1 MTSAGWLQIALFTA
15 IVGLLTRPLGGYL
28 ARVYAGERTLAR
40 LLFWPIEEALYRLA
54 GVRPEVEQTWLGYAV
69 SFVVFHALGIVTLY
83 ALLRLQAFLPL
94 NPQELTGVAP
104 DLALNTAVSFVTNTS
119 WQSYGGET
127 TLSYAS
133 QMAGITV
140 QSFLSVAAGMAVA
153 IALIRGF
160 ARRRSATI
168 GNFWVDLTRG
178 TLYVLLPI
186 CVVAALVLAAN
197 GVPQTLAPSAVV
209 ATLEGGLQVIAR
221 GPVATQEAIKLLSGD
236 GGGFFNANSAH
247 PFENPTPLTNLVEM
261 VLIFALGAALTNC
274 FGRMVG
280 SERQGWI
287 LLGVMAIL
295 FGLGVSGLYS
305 SEASGNPALAALN
318 AGQTTSSPPQP
329 AGNMEGKEVR
339 FGIAGSALFADVST
353 ASSDG
358 AVNAMHDSF
367 MPLSGGILL
376 ANMMVDEVIVGAPG
390 SGLFG
395 MLLFSITAVFLAGLM
410 IGRTPE
416 FVGKKIGSSEIKM
429 TILALISVPAATL
442 GLTAIA
448 CVVEPGLA
456 ALGNAGPHGYSEILY
471 AYTSAAATNGSAFAG
486 LSANSRFYNLTLAL
500 GMFMGRFLVIVPV
513 LAVAGSLAAQPII
526 PRSNGTLPTDRA
538 LFVCFLLGV
547 IVIVGGL
554 TYLPAL
560 ALGPIIENLQM
571 LGGTLY

>member
-15 IVGLLTRPLGGYL
+15 MVGLLTRPLGGYL
-28 ARVYAGERTLAR
+28 ARVYAGERTLLR
-40 LLFWPIEEALYRLA
+40 PLLGPIEAALYRLA
-54 GVRPEVEQTWLGYAV
+54 GVRPKVEQSWLGYAV
-69 SFVVFHALGIVTLY
+69 SLLVFHAVGIIALY
-83 ALLRLQAFLPL
+83 ALLRLQSLLPL
-94 NPQELTGVAP
+94 NPQDLTGVSP

-119 WQSYGGET
+119 WQSYSGET

-133 QMAGITV
+133 QMIGITV
-140 QSFLSVAAGMAVA
+140 QSFLSAAAGMAVA

-160 ARRRSATI
+160 SRRRSATI

-186 CVVAALVLAAN
+186 CVVAALFLVAD
-197 GVPQTLAPSAVV
+197 GVPQTLAPSAAVT
-209 ATLEGGLQVIAR
+209 TLEGGTQAIVR
-221 GPVATQEAIKLLSGD
+221 GPVATQETIKLLSGD

-287 LLGVMAIL
+287 LLCVMAIL

-305 SEASGNPALAALN
+305 SEASGNPALAAAN
-318 AGQTTSSPPQP
+318 VGQTTGSQQP
-329 AGNMEGKEVR
+329 GGNMEGKKVR
-339 FGIAGSALFADVST
+339 FGIAGSALVADVST

-367 MPLSGGILL
+367 LPLSGGILL

-395 MLLFSITAVFLAGLM
+395 MLLFCIVAVFLAGLM

-571 LGGTLY
+571 LGGALN

>member
-1 MTSAGWLQIALFTA
+1 MTAGWLQIVIFVA
-15 IVGLLTRPLGGYL
+15 IIGLLTRPLGGYL
-28 ARVYAGERTLAR
+28 ARVYAGERTFLQP
-40 LLFWPIEEALYRLA
+40 LIGLIETAIYRLA
-54 GVRPEVEQTWLGYAV
+54 GVKPEIEQSWYHYTA
-69 SFVVFHALGIVTLY
+69 SFLVFHALGIIALY
-83 ALLRLQAFLPL
+83 TLLRLQSVLPL
-94 NPQELTGVAP
+94 NPQELSAVAP

-140 QSFLSVAAGMAVA
+140 QSFLSAASGMAVA
-153 IALIRGF
+153 VALIRGF
-160 ARRRSATI
+160 ARRRSTTI

-178 TLYVLLPI
+178 TLYILLPI
-186 CVVAALVLAAN
+186 CIVAALLLVAQ
-197 GVPQTLAPSAVV
+197 GVPQTLALSAGVT
-209 ATLEGGLQVIAR
+209 TLDGGTQVIAR

-261 VLIFALGAALTNC
+261 VLIFAIGAALTNC

-280 SERQGWI
+280 SERQGWV

-295 FGLGVSGLYS
+295 FGLGVGGLYL
-305 SEASGNPALAALN
+305 SEAGSNPALTGLN
-318 AGQTTSSPPQP
+318 ADPTTSSRQP
-329 AGNMEGKEVR
+329 GGNMEGKEVR

-367 MPLSGGILL
+367 LPLSGSILL

-390 SGLFG
+390 SGLYS
-395 MLLFSITAVFLAGLM
+395 MLLFCVVTVFLAGLM

-416 FVGKKIGSSEIKM
+416 YIGKKIGTPEIKM
-429 TILALISVPAATL
+429 SILALLCVPAATL

-456 ALGNAGPHGYSEILY
+456 GLGNPGPHGFSEILY
-471 AYTSAAATNGSAFAG
+471 AYTSASATNGSAFAG
-486 LSANSRFYNLTLAL
+486 LSTNSLFYNLTLAFA
-500 GMFMGRFLVIVPV
+500 MFVGRFLVIIPV
-513 LAVAGSLAAQPII
+513 LAVAGSLAAKHII
-526 PRSNGTLPTDRA
+526 PRSAGTLPTNRP
-538 LFVCFLLGV
+538 LFACFLFGV
-547 IVIVGGL
+547 IIIVGGL
-554 TYLPAL
+554 TYLPAA
-560 ALGPIIENLQM
+560 ALGPIVEGIQL
-571 LGGTLY
+571 LGGTIY